1 MTHLLSEY
9 ADWILIVL
17 IAETLIILIESIVI
31 FRGRKKQKSEKQNQF
46 IISPLDDDII
56 SQPEDKSIDT
66 PSQPEEQPNGIFS
79 QHELKSEDESHTVAD
94 ECAAEV
100 NMATIKEETVSLPYH
115 TPMAEQDTSEAIVSV
130 EIEENTEEDD
140 LTRKN
145 SILLIEDDLAM
156 QQSYLKALENDY
168 TVICQTPSTS
178 TQAISAGRFDITII
192 SEPLFPYT
200 VKYKDIVKKI
210 KATDKSDVKKIVVLA
225 DNITDTQLSNGYKE
239 GIDLFL
245 KKPIT
250 PEALQSNLQSL
261 YADLSI
267 ASLPPYRHLAGKP
280 LSNADRRF
288 IRRLISLLEES
299 ADNDSG
305 GISIVAQRLAMSHSS
320 LYKKLKSI
328 TGLSVIE
335 FSNAHK
341 ISLALKKMQEGNES
355 INEISN
361 ECGFR
366 DVKSFRQSFKTLMG
380 MTPSQYIKTLQDDT
394 SGAKYEETKI
404 P

>member
-1 MTHLLSEY
+1 MTHLFSEY
-9 ADWILIVL
+9 ADWILTL
-17 IAETLIILIESIVI
+17 LMAETLIILIESIVI
-31 FRGRKKQKSEKQNQF
+31 FRIYKKQVSEKQNQF
-46 IISPLDDDII
+46 IISSDNDIL
-56 SQPEDKSIDT
+56 SNPEDKSIAAYLQ
-66 PSQPEEQPNGIFS
+66 SEEGQPDRIIS
-79 QHELKSEDESHTVAD
+79 QHEVKSEAKFHATSD
-94 ECAAEV
+94 ECVAES
-100 NMATIKEETVSLPYH
+100 NMLATKEEAASIPDNSPVL
-115 TPMAEQDTSEAIVSV
+115 EQCRSESIVSI
-130 EIEENTEEDD
+130 EIEDDPEDND
-140 LTRKN
+140 LTRKI

-168 TVICQTPSTS
+168 TVICQTSPNSI
-178 TQAISAGRFDITII
+178 QAISAGRFDITII

-200 VKYKDIVKKI
+200 VKYKEIVKRI
-210 KATDKSDVKKIVVLA
+210 KAIDKSDARKIVVLV

-250 PEALQSNLQSL
+250 PEVLQYNLKSL

-267 ASLPPYRHLAGKP
+267 ASLPPYRHLSGKP
-280 LSNADRRF
+280 LSNEDRRF
-288 IRRLISLLEES
+288 IRRLTSLLEED

-341 ISLALKKMQEGNES
+341 ISLALKKMQDGNES
-355 INEISN
+355 INMISN

-380 MTPSQYIKTLQDDT
+380 MTPSQYIKSLQEDT
-394 SGAKYEETKI
+394 SGVKNEKTRI
-404 P
+404 L

>member
-17 IAETLIILIESIVI
+17 IAETLIILIESMVI
-31 FRGRKKQKSEKQNQF
+31 FRVCKKQQSEKQNQAILAVADF
-46 IISPLDDDII
+46 EESSDSLGSQHEDIDEKQSLTNSDGAVTVTSASDVEEVALPVRCDIPVEKQDMAEAITSIDDII
-56 SQPEDKSIDT
+56 
-66 PSQPEEQPNGIFS
+66 
-79 QHELKSEDESHTVAD
+79 
-94 ECAAEV
+94 
-100 NMATIKEETVSLPYH
+100 
-115 TPMAEQDTSEAIVSV
+115 
-130 EIEENTEEDD
+130 EDD
-140 LTRKN
+140 DGIRKT
-145 SILLIEDDLAM
+145 SILLIEDDTAM
-156 QQSYLKALENDY
+156 QQLYLKALENDY
-168 TVICQTPSTS
+168 IVICQTVPNSTYAPTS
-178 TQAISAGRFDITII
+178 EKFDITII

-200 VKYKDIVKKI
+200 VKYKEIVKRI
-210 KATDKSDVKKIVVLA
+210 KAIDKSDARKIVVLA

-250 PEALQSNLQSL
+250 PEVLQYNLKSL

-267 ASLPPYRHLAGKP
+267 ASLPPYRHLSGKP
-280 LSNADRRF
+280 LSNEDRRF
-288 IRRLISLLEES
+288 IRRLTSLLEED

-305 GISIVAQRLAMSHSS
+305 GITIVAQRLAMSHSS

-341 ISLALKKMQEGNES
+341 ISLALKKMQEGNDR
-355 INEISN
+355 IHEISN

-394 SGAKYEETKI
+394 SPAKGEAT
-404 P
+404 